1 MVGVEYQLL
10 NPLTLS
16 VRSHFT
22 TFINRPAGVTNPT
35 LTRLL
40 LDAVVK
46 F

>member
-1 MVGVEYQLL
+1 MLVDDPDIRRELAGIYVAAMDDF
-10 NPLTLS
+10 
-16 VRSHFT
+16 V
-22 TFINRPAGVTNPT
+22 NRPAGVTNPT

>member
-16 VRSHFT
+16 ARGHFT
-22 TFINRPAGVTNPT
+22 NFVNRPAGVTNPT